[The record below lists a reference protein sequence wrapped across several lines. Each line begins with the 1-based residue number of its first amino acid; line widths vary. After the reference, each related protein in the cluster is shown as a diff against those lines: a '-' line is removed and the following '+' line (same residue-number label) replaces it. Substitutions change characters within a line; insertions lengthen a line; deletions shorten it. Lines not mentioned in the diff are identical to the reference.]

1 MRALAVYDCASVV
14 RLVLFVKYVIDH
26 LLRFTKYGMFQ
37 NQIIVIVITDLRV
50 NDRRIMTE
58 IVIIKFVFD
67 IILVI
72 LFQKAR
78 P

>member
-1 MRALAVYDCASVV
+1 M
-14 RLVLFVKYVIDH
+14 KYVIDH

>member
-72 LFQKAR
+72 LFHKAR